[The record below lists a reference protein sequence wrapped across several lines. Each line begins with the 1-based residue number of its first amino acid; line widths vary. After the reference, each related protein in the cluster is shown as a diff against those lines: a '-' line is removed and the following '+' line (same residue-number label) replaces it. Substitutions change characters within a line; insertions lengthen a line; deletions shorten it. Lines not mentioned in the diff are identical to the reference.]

1 MNGKVFKQKKG
12 IPQGSF
18 LSTVLCSLFYGQFD
32 RDSGVINFPSD
43 DLVMRYVDD
52 FLIVSPCRDRLERL
66 TGFLQ
71 NGFPGFGIHIN
82 KDKTRFSF
90 ESANTFTWCGLRIDS
105 NTLSFKF
112 IISSFWSGFSFFLAI
127 SLLSI
132 HDYCR

>member
-32 RDSGVINFPSD
+32 RDSGVINFPCD

-66 TGFLQ
+66 AGFLQ
-71 NGFPGFGIHIN
+71 NGFPEFGIHIN
-82 KDKTRFSF
+82 KNKTRFSF
-90 ESANTFTWCGLRIDS
+90 ESAATFTWCGLRIDS
-105 NTLSFKF
+105 NTLD
-112 IISSFWSGFSFFLAI
+112 ISP
-127 SLLSI
+127 
-132 HDYCR
+132 DYSNFEHTSK